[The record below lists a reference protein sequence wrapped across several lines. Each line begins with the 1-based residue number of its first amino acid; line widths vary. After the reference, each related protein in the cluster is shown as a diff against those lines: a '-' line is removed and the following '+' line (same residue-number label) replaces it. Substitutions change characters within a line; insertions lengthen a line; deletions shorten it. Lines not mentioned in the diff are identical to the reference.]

1 MAVKALGSNYFLHD
15 DFPLGIRRVDKFQ
28 NISHADDLTEI
39 EHYHDFTEIAFI
51 VKGKGTQVI
60 EEQEYAVSAGDV
72 FVLQGHQKHF
82 FKDTEGVEIVNV
94 MYSDRKNNPLISN
107 EVRLLEGYRALFFLE
122 SQYRAWHH
130 FKNKLH
136 LVRSELAKIEILL
149 NSMILEFNK
158 QQEGYRLILKNRLE
172 ELIILLSRHYSS
184 LDATEAKALVRIG
197 KVIDFMEL
205 NFADKIYLDELA
217 DMAFMSTRNFQ
228 RIFKKAV
235 GSSPSNYLMQ
245 IRLQKSRKLL
255 RETDL
260 SVSEIAGDTGFGDG
274 NYFIKCFKK
283 ENGITPVK
291 FRMRYSG
298 RNKD

>member
-1 MAVKALGSNYFLHD
+1 MAVKALGSNYFIFS
-15 DFPLGIRRVDKFQ
+15 DFPLSVRRVDRFQ
-28 NISHADDLTEI
+28 NISHKDDLTEI
-39 EHYHDFTEIAFI
+39 EHFHDFTEIAFVI
-51 VKGKGTQVI
+51 KGKGTQVI

-72 FVLQGHQKHF
+72 FVLQGNQKHY

-94 MYSDRKNNPLISN
+94 MFNDRKSNPFLSQ
-107 EVRLLEGYRALFFLE
+107 EVRMLDGYRALFFLE

-136 LVRSELAKIEILL
+136 LNRSEMAKIEMLL
-149 NSMILEFNK
+149 NAMLQEFAN
-158 QQEGYRLILKNRLE
+158 QDDGYRLVLKNKLE
-172 ELIILLSRHYSS
+172 ELIVLLSRHYSQ

-205 NFADKIYLDELA
+205 HFANKIYLDTLA
-217 DMAFMSTRNFQ
+217 EMAFMSTRNFQ

-245 IRLQKSRKLL
+245 IRLQLARRLL
-255 RETDL
+255 RETDF
-260 SVSEIAGDTGFGDG
+260 SVAEIGSDSGFGDA

-291 FRMRYSG
+291 FRLRYSMQKKG
-298 RNKD
+298 